1 MNVFRDTDDSTA
13 DDRKMRRSLAASIA
27 RHEAAVETLK
37 WHMEMDDYD
46 DYDDS
51 VGRRRA
57 LYSEDQRDY
66 WSDDAAPRTA
76 ARYPTD
82 SRWDSDRHFRADER
96 IEDPRLVGVGS
107 VGRKFSPYWSDDNG
121 FRVDAKLTSTR
132 AARLPTAL
140 ELDDERNAGVRA
152 YLERKLR
159 DYQPLQ
165 PPAIHSA
172 RTVQLPSPPRLRG
185 YQHRIAPATVAA
197 GMRAAQDSSATN
209 SSRQTLSSGK
219 LSVQCRRLMNWW
231 RPATNSAG
239 GPLDRLASKRHWTG
253 RPTGRMLVGHFSS
266 EGRIR
271 QALGTTDTLGQW

>member
-172 RTVQLPSPPRLRG
+172 RTVQLPSPPQTPRLSTPDCTGNGCCWNESCSRFER
-185 YQHRIAPATVAA
+185 YELEPADFEQREAVSPMPPTDELVAA
-197 GMRAAQDSSATN
+197 RYEFGRWASRPSGVETSLDGPANWPYACRPFFFRRADTPSA
-209 SSRQTLSSGK
+209 RYY
-219 LSVQCRRLMNWW
+219 
-231 RPATNSAG
+231 
-239 GPLDRLASKRHWTG
+239 
-253 RPTGRMLVGHFSS
+253 
-266 EGRIR
+266 
-271 QALGTTDTLGQW
+271 